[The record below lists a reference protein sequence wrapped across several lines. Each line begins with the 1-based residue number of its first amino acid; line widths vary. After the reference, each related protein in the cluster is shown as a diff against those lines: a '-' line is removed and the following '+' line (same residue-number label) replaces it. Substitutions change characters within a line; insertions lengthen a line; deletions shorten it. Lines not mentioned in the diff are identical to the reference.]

1 MLRGIDVSHYQGQV
15 DWHSVARS
23 DVKFALAKASESTK
37 PDDQFA
43 RNWSQMQE
51 VGLYR
56 GAYHFG
62 HPGSD
67 PEAQASFFASVAGPL
82 GFRDLP
88 PVLDLEVADGHDA
101 PTVLAWARAFL
112 QKAEQLFGRKMM
124 IYTGAFWRANLGN
137 PPPDPFF
144 SERLLWLSGYVQ
156 ASSLVIPR
164 TWTKWTF
171 WQYSEGTH
179 NNPVSIPGVAPC
191 DQNLFD
197 GDDTALG
204 QLCSTAASPVPPQ
217 PAPVTG
223 GAWPGVEFVWP
234 RTPPVQ
240 SDAAKAWQTQVRNL
254 GDQLDADGVYGPQSK
269 TACLV
274 FQRNNGLGADGIVG
288 RATWDAAFAATAV

>member
-101 PTVLAWARAFL
+101 PTV
-112 QKAEQLFGRKMM
+112 
-124 IYTGAFWRANLGN
+124 
-137 PPPDPFF
+137 
-144 SERLLWLSGYVQ
+144 
-156 ASSLVIPR
+156 
-164 TWTKWTF
+164 
-171 WQYSEGTH
+171 
-179 NNPVSIPGVAPC
+179 
-191 DQNLFD
+191 
-197 GDDTALG
+197 
-204 QLCSTAASPVPPQ
+204 
-217 PAPVTG
+217 
-223 GAWPGVEFVWP
+223 
-234 RTPPVQ
+234 
-240 SDAAKAWQTQVRNL
+240 
-254 GDQLDADGVYGPQSK
+254 
-269 TACLV
+269 
-274 FQRNNGLGADGIVG
+274 
-288 RATWDAAFAATAV
+288 